1 MKQTKVIGITGTIG
15 SGKSEVAKIIG
26 NMGYP
31 VLSSDAI
38 AKELMVKNKKLMSKL
53 KKEFGERV
61 YQNDGS
67 LNKDYLASEVFGR
80 DKKSKEKRE
89 KLNSIT
95 HPFVIDELI
104 KKVETYTKEGEEM
117 VFNES
122 ALIFE
127 AGLDDGYD
135 YIINVDA
142 PKEVCLKRITERS
155 GISGEEVLQ
164 RMKSQFSAEEKKRLA
179 DFTIDNSGTLE
190 KLEDSVK
197 FTIELIKDLPPKD
210 FEAGI
215 V

>member
-15 SGKSEVAKIIG
+15 SGKSEVAKIIR
-26 NMGYP
+26 NMGYK
-31 VLSSDAI
+31 VLSSDVI

-53 KKEFGERV
+53 QEEFGEKV
-61 YQNDGS
+61 YNDDGS
-67 LNKDYLASEVFGR
+67 LNKEYLASEVFGR

-104 KKVETYTKEGEEM
+104 KKVEEYTKEGEDM

-127 AGLDDGYD
+127 AGMDEGYD

-142 PKEVCLKRITERS
+142 PKKVSVKRITERS
-155 GISGEEVLQ
+155 GISEEEVLQ

-179 DFTIDNSGTLE
+179 DFTIDNSGSLE
-190 KLEDSVK
+190 KLEESAK
-197 FTIELIKDLPPKD
+197 FTVELVKDLPPKD
-210 FEAGI
+210 FEEDI
-215 V
+215 I